1 MLNCEYCGNVIEGDE
16 KFYIIDDEYYCKN
29 CIIEEQRI
37 IYKVCDEDYYDE
49 DNVVEYESVDEYIN
63 TLNNLIKFCDEAIK
77 TNNKLLDDLDDL
89 DDEKKIKYL
98 NFSNSILKE
107 NKIKY
112 EKELENFKNLL
123 KENVDK

>member
-16 KFYIIDDEYYCKN
+16 KFYIIDDEYYCKD
-29 CIIEEQRI
+29 CVVEEQRVV
-37 IYKVCDEDYYDE
+37 YKVCDEDYYDE
-49 DNVVEYESVDEYIN
+49 DDVVEYESIDEYIS
-63 TLNNLIKFCDEAIK
+63 TLNKLIKFCDEAIE
-77 TNNKLLDDLDDL
+77 TNNKLLDDL

-98 NFSNSILKE
+98 NFANSIHRD

-123 KENVDK
+123 KESVDK

>member
-16 KFYIIDDEYYCKN
+16 KFYIIDDEYYCKD
-29 CIIEEQRI
+29 CVVEEQRVV
-37 IYKVCDEDYYDE
+37 YKVCDEDYYDE
-49 DNVVEYESVDEYIN
+49 DDVVEYESIDEYISI
-63 TLNNLIKFCDEAIK
+63 LNKLIKFCDEAIE
-77 TNNKLLDDLDDL
+77 TNNKLLDDL

-98 NFSNSILKE
+98 NFANSIHRD

-123 KENVDK
+123 KESVDK

>member
-16 KFYIIDDEYYCKN
+16 KFYIIDDEYYCKD
-29 CIIEEQRI
+29 CVVEEQRVV
-37 IYKVCDEDYYDE
+37 YKVCDEDYYDE
-49 DNVVEYESVDEYIN
+49 DDVVEYESSDEYIN
-63 TLNNLIKFCDEAIK
+63 TLNNLIKFCDEAIE
-77 TNNKLLDDLDDL
+77 TNNKLLDDL

-98 NFSNSILKE
+98 NFANSIHKE

-123 KENVDK
+123 KENIDK